1 MLARECTQACILGM
15 SLPSPA
21 VAVHILRHLTSV
33 SSLFYYYTCGMS
45 SNISNPSWCFRRGF

>member
-45 SNISNPSWCFRRGF
+45 RILRL

>member
-1 MLARECTQACILGM
+1 MLARERTQACILGM

-45 SNISNPSWCFRRGF
+45 RILRMSRTTLFCS